1 MKVCPHQEVAL
12 CCSLNFVVCLDDEN
26 GNGDVV
32 VLSMANLRK
41 DSLGTK
47 DNLESEY
54 REQFQ
59 DSQAP
64 RPVPRPRQQFSRAG
78 VLSFSSGHHLLC
90 CHSHYQLSYHH
101 NLHCHLDNQ
110 SSHFLVTNSRTQAR
124 SGDIARGETGTSA
137 SKEDQV
143 RTQFEYCC
151 LMDRLLH

>member
-12 CCSLNFVVCLDDEN
+12 RSSLNFVVCLDDEN

-32 VLSMANLRK
+32 VLSMAKLRK

-90 CHSHYQLSYHH
+90 CHSHYHLPYHH

-124 SGDIARGETGTSA
+124 SGDITRGETGTSA

-143 RTQFEYCC
+143 RTQCEYCC

>member
-32 VLSMANLRK
+32 VLSMAKLRSTMK
-41 DSLGTK
+41 KRPILKASIK
-47 DNLESEY
+47 DN
-54 REQFQ
+54 
-59 DSQAP
+59 
-64 RPVPRPRQQFSRAG
+64 SRTSRRL
-78 VLSFSSGHHLLC
+78 VLSPVLVSNSHEQEYCRSAQVSHHLHLLR
-90 CHSHYQLSYHH
+90 CHYHFPYHH
-101 NLHCHLDNQ
+101 NLHYHLDNQ

-124 SGDIARGETGTSA
+124 SGDITRGETGTSP

-151 LMDRLLH
+151 SIDRFFR

>member
-32 VLSMANLRK
+32 VLSMAKLRK

-90 CHSHYQLSYHH
+90 CHSHYHLPYHH
-101 NLHCHLDNQ
+101 NLDNQ
-110 SSHFLVTNSRTQAR
+110 NTHFLVTNSRTQAR
-124 SGDIARGETGTSA
+124 SGDITRGETGTSP

>member
-32 VLSMANLRK
+32 VLSMAKLRK

-59 DSQAP
+59 D
-64 RPVPRPRQQFSRAG
+64 
-78 VLSFSSGHHLLC
+78 
-90 CHSHYQLSYHH
+90 
-101 NLHCHLDNQ
+101 
-110 SSHFLVTNSRTQAR
+110 
-124 SGDIARGETGTSA
+124 
-137 SKEDQV
+137 
-143 RTQFEYCC
+143 
-151 LMDRLLH
+151 